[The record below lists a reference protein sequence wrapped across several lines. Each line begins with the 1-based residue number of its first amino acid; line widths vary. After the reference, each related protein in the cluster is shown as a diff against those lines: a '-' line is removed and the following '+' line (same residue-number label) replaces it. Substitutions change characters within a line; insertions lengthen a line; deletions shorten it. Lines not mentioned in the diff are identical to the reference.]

1 MELHALQ
8 PGYLLAEYR
17 IEKLMGEG
25 GFGLTYLAFDTHLE
39 KQVAIKEYMPSDF
52 AIRQNSTTI
61 VPKSEAAKTD
71 YEWGLQAFINEAKTL
86 ARFDDPNIVRIY
98 RFFKE
103 NGTAY
108 LVMEYCEGGCLSERF
123 SKKKPMGEAKVL
135 ALITPIMNGLQLV
148 HDDQVFHRD
157 IKPDNIMFRL
167 NGTPVLID
175 FGAARQ
181 IVGMKSRSITTIVT
195 PGYAPIEQYSKKGKI
210 GPWTDIYSLAA
221 VAYTCLTGSAPED
234 ATDRIVDDDI
244 KPLANGPSASGFL
257 HAIDKALSV
266 KSSMRPQDLSEWYA
280 MWGEESTTGEDYSQL
295 DDMIDLLAVDG
306 VITDKQM
313 QTLTNKVIKL
323 GLDKQKA
330 QSYITQVA
338 DKHGWQITG
347 WQQPEPTPEPEVIIT
362 PVEAPPIHKPA
373 PDKPEDNKHKWGGI
387 FWIISTLFLLISG
400 VGFYSYQQYEAP
412 QIAAQL
418 DKAEQ
423 EIAAKAKAEQERV
436 AKAKAEQERV
446 AKAKAEQERVVK
458 AKAEQER
465 VAKAK
470 AQQERVAKAKAE
482 QERVAKAKAE
492 QERVAKAKAEQEIAA
507 EKQQAIISQA
517 VGVMV
522 AIPSGRFQMGSDD
535 GGSDEKPI
543 HEVSIKAFNMGQ
555 TEVTFA
561 QWDTCVNAGGCSHK
575 PDDGGWGRG
584 TRPVMNVSY
593 NDITKQF
600 IPWLNKETGNTYRLP
615 SEAEWEYAARAG
627 STTKYSWGD
636 TASHENANYGKDACC
651 NGLAKGKDRWEYT
664 SPVKSFSANA
674 FGLYDMH
681 GNVWEWTQDCWN
693 ESYQGAPK
701 NGQSWVSGVSGECSR
716 RVLRGGSWIDA
727 PRVLRVSYRFR
738 FTTAG
743 RNSNIGFRLAQ
754 DR

>member
-1 MELHALQ
+1 MDHHALPIGTQ
-8 PGYLLAEYR
+8 LFEYR
-17 IEKLMGEG
+17 IDKLLGEG
-25 GFGLTYLAFDTHLE
+25 GFGLTYLGYDTHLE
-39 KQVAIKEYMPSDF
+39 KLVAIKEYMPDSL
-52 AIRQNSTTI
+52 AIRLEGST
-61 VPKSEAAKTD
+61 VVAKSSSVQDD
-71 YEWGLQAFINEAKTL
+71 YQWGLQSFLKEAKAL
-86 ARFDDPNIVRIY
+86 AKFEDLNIVRIY
-98 RFFKE
+98 RYFE
-103 NGTAY
+103 ANGTAY
-108 LVMEYCEGGCLSERF
+108 IAMEYCEGGCLTDRI
-123 SKKKPMGEAKVL
+123 KRGEHLTEKEL
-135 ALITPIMNGLQLV
+135 QALLSPLMNSLQLV
-148 HDDQVFHRD
+148 HNAQVYHRD
-157 IKPDNIMFRL
+157 IKPDNIMFRGD
-167 NGTPVLID
+167 GTPVLID

-181 IVGMKSRSITTIVT
+181 ATATKTQTASSMCT
-195 PGYAPIEQYSKKGKI
+195 PPYAAYEQYQTSGNV
-210 GPWTDIYSLAA
+210 GPWTDIYGLSV
-221 VAYTCLTGSAPED
+221 VAYECLTGKRPPESAARIPDD
-234 ATDRIVDDDI
+234 AYV
-244 KPLANGPSASGFL
+244 PLGASTQASAFL
-257 HAIDKALSV
+257 KAIDWGLTVFAKQ
-266 KSSMRPQDLSEWYA
+266 RPQSLTDWYA
-280 MWGEESTTGEDYSQL
+280 KWADELPSGEDYGQL
-295 DDMIDLLAVDG
+295 DDMIEVLGTDG
-306 VITDKQM
+306 VITAKQM
-313 QTLTNKVIKL
+313 QALTNKAIKL

-338 DKHGWQITG
+338 DKHGCTIEGAQHE
-347 WQQPEPTPEPEVIIT
+347 QSPPPVDVVKKPVDKKPVDKKPDDKKPTEGIKT
-362 PVEAPPIHKPA
+362 
-373 PDKPEDNKHKWGGI
+373 DKPKKSM
-387 FWIISTLFLLISG
+387 FWIAATVILLVSG
-400 VGFYSYQQYEAP
+400 VGFYSYQQYEAS
-412 QIAAQL
+412 QL
-418 DKAEQ
+418 IKAEQ
-423 EIAAKAKAEQERV
+423 EIAKAKAEQERV

-470 AQQERVAKAKAE
+470 AEQERVAKAKAE

-492 QERVAKAKAEQEIAA
+492 QERAA
-507 EKQQAIISQA
+507 EKQQVIISQA

-651 NGLAKGKDRWEYT
+651 NGLAEGKDRWEYT

-716 RVLRGGSWIDA
+716 RVLRGGSWFND
-727 PRVLRVSYRFR
+727 PGFLRVSIRYRN
-738 FTTAG
+738 TTDN
-743 RNSNIGFRLAQ
+743 RNIFIGFRLAQ